1 MEQRKGVLLGCIVQF
16 GGQTPLKLAAALEKA
31 EIPILGTS
39 PDAIDLAE
47 DRERFQKLLHDLKL
61 RQPAN
66 GIARSGEEAERI
78 AEEIG
83 YPVVIRPSY
92 VLGGRAMEIVHEP
105 DQLRRYI
112 RRAVLVSGDN
122 PVLIDSYLE
131 DAIEVDVDALCD
143 GKDVFV
149 AGIMEHIEEAGIHSG
164 DSACALPPHTLSLPV
179 IAELRR
185 QAVALALGLNVVGL
199 MNIQFAIKGDDI
211 YVLEVNPR
219 ASRTVPFVAK
229 ATGLAIAKIA
239 ARVMAGEKLADF
251 KLDASKRHHVAV
263 KEAVFPFARFPGVDI
278 ILGPEMKS
286 TGEVMGLDSS
296 FARAFLKAQL
306 GAGQRLPRTGTVFIS
321 LKDKDKP
328 AMVPAARRL
337 LEMGF
342 DIVATPGTAAF
353 LRSQGLD
360 VRAINKVHQGSPHIV
375 EAMQRGEI
383 KLVFN
388 TVAGAKAISD
398 SFSLRQAALIG
409 QIPYYTTMAGALAA
423 VEAVGALA
431 TGDLEV
437 APLQSYFNVTTA

>member
-1 MEQRKGVLLGCIVQF
+1 
-16 GGQTPLKLAAALEKA
+16 
-31 EIPILGTS
+31 
-39 PDAIDLAE
+39 
-47 DRERFQKLLHDLKL
+47 
-61 RQPAN
+61 
-66 GIARSGEEAERI
+66 
-78 AEEIG
+78 
-83 YPVVIRPSY
+83 
-92 VLGGRAMEIVHEP
+92 MEIVHEP